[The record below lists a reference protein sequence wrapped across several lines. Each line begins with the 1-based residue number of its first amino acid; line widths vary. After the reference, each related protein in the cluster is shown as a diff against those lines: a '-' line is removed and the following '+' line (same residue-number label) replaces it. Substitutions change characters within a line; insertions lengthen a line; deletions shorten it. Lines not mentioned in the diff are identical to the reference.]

1 MSMRMILRQRWQSVS
16 PREQRLV
23 VAALLLVL
31 VALLWWLAIAPAL
44 ATLRS
49 AQSQRQQLDS
59 QLQQMQRLQVQAQ
72 ALQAKPRIAFDE
84 ARRLLEAS
92 VKPLGATAQLATAGE
107 RVTVTFKGI
116 SADALVQ
123 WLVQARLSARA
134 APNEARLVHN
144 TAGTWD
150 GTLVLTPG
158 GPPSR

>member
-1 MSMRMILRQRWQSVS
+1 MSMQMILRQRWQTVS

-72 ALQAKPRIAFDE
+72 AL
-84 ARRLLEAS
+84 
-92 VKPLGATAQLATAGE
+92 
-107 RVTVTFKGI
+107 
-116 SADALVQ
+116 
-123 WLVQARLSARA
+123 
-134 APNEARLVHN
+134 
-144 TAGTWD
+144 
-150 GTLVLTPG
+150 
-158 GPPSR
+158 